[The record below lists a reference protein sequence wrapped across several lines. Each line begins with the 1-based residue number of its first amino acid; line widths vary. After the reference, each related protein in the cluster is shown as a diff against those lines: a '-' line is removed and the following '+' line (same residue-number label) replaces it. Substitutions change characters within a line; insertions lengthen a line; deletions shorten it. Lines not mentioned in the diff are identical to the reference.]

1 MLNRDVQFNILYRV
15 VKVNIFHNELFTST
29 FSGQQFIPSFY
40 QVVKVYNL
48 QVYIS
53 YRVVDVANPYVH
65 ECWWGLYGIPID
77 WDGHA
82 MPDPSLLTTLIWE
95 GR

>member
-1 MLNRDVQFNILYRV
+1 MFSSTSYTELLRS
-15 VKVNIFHNELFTST
+15 IFHNELFTST

-53 YRVVDVANPYVH
+53 YMYRVVDVENSMYMSVGVVYMVYLLIEMA
-65 ECWWGLYGIPID
+65 
-77 WDGHA
+77 
-82 MPDPSLLTTLIWE
+82 DPSLLTTLI
-95 GR
+95 